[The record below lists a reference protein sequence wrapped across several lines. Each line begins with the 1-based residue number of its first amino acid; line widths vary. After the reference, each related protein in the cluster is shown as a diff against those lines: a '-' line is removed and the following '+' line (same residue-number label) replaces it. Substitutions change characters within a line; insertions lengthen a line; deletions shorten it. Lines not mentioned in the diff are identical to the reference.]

1 MKRPE
6 STKPPSGEAES
17 QKEPSS
23 PTAALHKWM
32 MTACVVLMGGAVL
45 LFMWGGQS
53 LSSGAWLLLPLA
65 LCLGMH
71 FLMHRHVWHD
81 QRDRDE

>member
-32 MTACVVLMGGAVL
+32 MTACVVLMGGVVL

-53 LSSGAWLLLPLA
+53 LSSGAWRLLPLA

-71 FLMHRHVWHD
+71 FLMHRHVGHD

>member
-1 MKRPE
+1 MTRPE

-17 QKEPSS
+17 QQEPSS
-23 PTAALHKWM
+23 HAGALHKWM

-45 LFMWGGQS
+45 LFMWRGQS
-53 LSSGAWLLLPLA
+53 LSSGAWLVLPLA

-71 FLMHRHVWHD
+71 FLMHRRLGHHEP
-81 QRDRDE
+81 DRDE

>member
-1 MKRPE
+1 MDDDRLR
-6 STKPPSGEAES
+6 GADGRRR
-17 QKEPSS
+17 
-23 PTAALHKWM
+23 AAVH
-32 MTACVVLMGGAVL
+32 VGR
-45 LFMWGGQS
+45 QS

-71 FLMHRHVWHD
+71 FLMHRHVGHD